1 MRKHYLFYSLIFVL
15 IFNTGLLY
23 AAPLENTLTS
33 TPPQENVLKKW
44 RLAFAMPSDKWVLVD
59 ANQDSNMP
67 QAFITYQREAILD
80 SKGIAVIPNIAFL
93 YEKLDQEM
101 DVVTFSK
108 EMRFRMGEKFGK
120 IKKVFVRDDE
130 PQLISLKHAIGYICE
145 GKDSKGMDHTLIW
158 IHSVNERVGLQVIMD
173 VSTEVYPAV
182 KGEFEAILRS
192 LRDV

>member
-1 MRKHYLFYSLIFVL
+1 MRRYYLSFCLIFVL
-15 IFNTGLLY
+15 IFTTGLLY
-23 AAPLENTLTS
+23 AAPPENTPTS
-33 TPPQENVLKKW
+33 TPPQETVLKKW
-44 RLAFAMPSDKWVLVD
+44 RLAYTMPSDKWVLVD

-120 IKKVFVRDDE
+120 IKRVFVRDDE
-130 PQLISLKHAIGYICE
+130 PQLISLKNMIGYICE

-173 VSTEVYPAV
+173 VSSEVYPVV
-182 KGEFEAILRS
+182 KSEFEAILRS